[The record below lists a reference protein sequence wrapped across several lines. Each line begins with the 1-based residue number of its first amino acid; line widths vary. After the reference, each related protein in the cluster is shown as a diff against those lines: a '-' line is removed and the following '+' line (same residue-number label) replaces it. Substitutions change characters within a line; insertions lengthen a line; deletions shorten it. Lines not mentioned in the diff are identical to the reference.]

1 MLRFT
6 RISLGKSPVG
16 RIQAQSEANVR
27 RKKEEAGVRVSKEE
41 TAEGLA
47 AELRLQ
53 HVNDGVL
60 LGDDL
65 SLPGQSDGHEAH
77 GKNAE
82 RERQAH
88 LCFRSGYTEY
98 TTHPGH
104 KGSQEQQIEQAQV
117 REQSVGQP
125 AERFRTHITVLFQEV
140 IALSGFQNRRALTQS
155 ANYGTNCPFSF
166 QSLKRLGLSLV
177 VAHAGSLAAAEGSYI
192 CRPLKEPPPRAR
204 QAANCGRQRGTVP
217 RIRRARRSQC

>member
-1 MLRFT
+1 MDGLPDDSGAGDCWPAVSVDRQSSAAKTKMLRFT

-98 TTHPGH
+98 ATHPGH
-104 KGSQEQQIEQAQV
+104 KDSQE
-117 REQSVGQP
+117 R
-125 AERFRTHITVLFQEV
+125 
-140 IALSGFQNRRALTQS
+140 
-155 ANYGTNCPFSF
+155 
-166 QSLKRLGLSLV
+166 
-177 VAHAGSLAAAEGSYI
+177 
-192 CRPLKEPPPRAR
+192 
-204 QAANCGRQRGTVP
+204 
-217 RIRRARRSQC
+217 